1 MAKKSKSKMLDG
13 KGDMILPD
21 ANRAIE
27 DIYEEIRD
35 VYQSDDRP
43 WVVGYSG
50 GKDSTTSLQLIWYA
64 LAKLPKTKLKKPV
77 YVISSDTLVETPH
90 VINFIDQ
97 TLENIETEA
106 KNQNMKTIILK
117 T

>member
-1 MAKKSKSKMLDG
+1 MARKSKSKILDG

-50 GKDSTTSLQLIWYA
+50 GKDSTTSLQLIRYA
-64 LAKLPKTKLKKPV
+64 LAKLPKTKLKKRR
-77 YVISSDTLVETPH
+77 SSRK
-90 VINFIDQ
+90 IY
-97 TLENIETEA
+97 
-106 KNQNMKTIILK
+106 
-117 T
+117 